1 MRADRRPPCRWS
13 PGSSRTPARCTAS
26 AWTARG
32 HVDLSTAVEEQEGS
46 SHVVCAVS
54 VLRQAMN
61 EMLADEG
68 TRLR

>member
-1 MRADRRPPCRWS
+1 MRRLWHLPTTQWYLPLQHSQAAHLWTLELKRR
-13 PGSSRTPARCTAS
+13 
-26 AWTARG
+26 
-32 HVDLSTAVEEQEGS
+32 
-46 SHVVCAVS
+46 VVCAVS